1 MGRSSHARCRDIQPE
16 GLLQRCAERFYRD
29 AARLSWFMDWAL
41 TISLSLSVVNVYIQ
55 SRSNDYHAKEN
66 GLKLV
71 NSVVCFIAFYGLIS
85 LNPAEIYKSLR
96 YKPDKPEKRK
106 KKRIRV
112 LNYEPFPKYTESSGK
127 SSAKSE
133 GN

>member
-1 MGRSSHARCRDIQPE
+1 MGHSRSSEQPQSTDS
-16 GLLQRCAERFYRD
+16 LLQRCAERFYRESGK
-29 AARLSWFMDWAL
+29 LSWFMDWAL

-55 SRSNDYHAKEN
+55 SRTNDYDAKEN

-96 YKPDKPEKRK
+96 FKADKPQKRK

>member
-1 MGRSSHARCRDIQPE
+1 MGQHRSSALHSSDS
-16 GLLQRCAERFYRD
+16 LLQRCAERFYRESGK
-29 AARLSWFMDWAL
+29 LSWFMDWAL

-55 SRSNDYHAKEN
+55 SRTNDYDAKEN

-96 YKPDKPEKRK
+96 FKPDKPQKRK

>member
-1 MGRSSHARCRDIQPE
+1 LKP
-16 GLLQRCAERFYRD
+16 LN
-29 AARLSWFMDWAL
+29 
-41 TISLSLSVVNVYIQ
+41 IS
-55 SRSNDYHAKEN
+55 K
-66 GLKLV
+66 K
-71 NSVVCFIAFYGLIS
+71 
-85 LNPAEIYKSLR
+85 EIYKSLR
-96 YKPDKPEKRK
+96 FKPDKPQKRK

>member
-1 MGRSSHARCRDIQPE
+1 
-16 GLLQRCAERFYRD
+16 
-29 AARLSWFMDWAL
+29 MDWAL

-55 SRSNDYHAKEN
+55 SRTNDYDAKEN

-85 LNPAEIYKSLR
+85 LNPAEIYKSMR
-96 YKPDKPEKRK
+96 FKPDKPQKRK

-133 GN
+133 GNWHLLFFSYFFITIHNPVFFSFF